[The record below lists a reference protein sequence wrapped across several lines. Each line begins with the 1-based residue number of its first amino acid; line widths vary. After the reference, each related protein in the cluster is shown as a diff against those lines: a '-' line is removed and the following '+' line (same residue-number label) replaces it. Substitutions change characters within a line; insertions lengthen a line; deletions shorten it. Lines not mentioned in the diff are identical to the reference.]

1 MKDKNTI
8 GIYKYRSCNI
18 ESLKNALNIIESKY
32 QISEN
37 FADLSKF
44 NKIIIPGVGNM
55 KNIRQDEI
63 KDLSKEIFS
72 YCENG
77 GLIYG
82 ICLGLQ
88 MLFDYSE
95 ESEMKT
101 LGLVKGNSISVEKKF
116 SIKLNVN
123 FNKLNFEKKH
133 YKNDMINSLFKD
145 IDKNSNFYFLH
156 SYYCDSSDQDC
167 IIINSS
173 VKNILMPSMFVKK
186 NILGTQF
193 HPELSKNNGL
203 KFLKNFSYLNI

>member
-1 MKDKNTI
+1 MNDKNTI

-18 ESLKNALNIIESKY
+18 ESLKNALNIIGSKY

-37 FADLSKF
+37 FTDLNKF

-63 KDLSKEIFS
+63 KDLSKAVFS
-72 YCENG
+72 YCESG

-95 ESEMKT
+95 ESKMKT
-101 LGLVKGNSISVEKKF
+101 LGLLKGNTISIEEKFK
-116 SIKLNVN
+116 IRLNVS
-123 FNKLNFEKKH
+123 FNKLNFEKK
-133 YKNDMINSLFKD
+133 YYENNMINRLFENLNED
-145 IDKNSNFYFLH
+145 SNFYFLH
-156 SYYCDSSDQDC
+156 SYYCDSNDLDC
-167 IIINSS
+167 IIINSF
-173 VKNILMPSMFVKK
+173 VQNNLMPSMFVKK
-186 NILGTQF
+186 NIIGTQF

-203 KFLKNFSYLNI
+203 KFLKNFSNLNI

>member
-18 ESLKNALNIIESKY
+18 ESLKNALNIIESSY
-32 QISEN
+32 QVSEN
-37 FADLSKF
+37 FNDLSKF
-44 NKIIIPGVGNM
+44 TKIIIPGVGNM
-55 KNIRQDEI
+55 KNIHQDEI

-72 YCENG
+72 YCQNG

-101 LGLVKGNSISVEKKF
+101 LGLLKGNTISVRKKF
-116 SIKLNVN
+116 EINLNVN
-123 FNKLNFEKKH
+123 FNNLNFEKKH
-133 YKNDMINSLFKD
+133 YENHMINSLFKD
-145 IDKNSNFYFLH
+145 IDKDSNFYFLH
-156 SYYCDSSDQDC
+156 SYYCDCSDQDC

-173 VKNILMPSMFVKK
+173 VKNSLMPSMFVKK

-193 HPELSKNNGL
+193 HPELSKTVGI
-203 KFLKNFSYLNI
+203 KFLKNFSNLNI